1 MSYALIPLVAVLA
14 WISFI
19 ICVAIGYGITLE
31 VIGRVRRWRRKCR
44 WKKAAAKTFNIRTL
58 MWG

>member
-1 MSYALIPLVAVLA
+1 MSYALLPLAIVLGYIA
-14 WISFI
+14 FLIFVVI
-19 ICVAIGYGITLE
+19 VYGITLE
-31 VIGRVRRWRRKCR
+31 VIGRVRRWRRRRR